1 MPEQLYQATEPAT
14 PFQRR
19 RARQAGRIPRS
30 AEVNAVL
37 ILAAGL
43 AVLTALCPIIF
54 AALSGF
60 VREMLCLV
68 PSNSPQDLVAT
79 DYPLGLLRRSAWQ
92 FLFIAGPAC
101 LALAVIALLSGLIQ
115 SGFYFS
121 TGPMG
126 IKFQRLSITDGF
138 KRIVSV
144 RSVLR
149 FVLNLAKVL
158 IVGLT
163 AFLSIRA
170 VLPDLVR
177 LPALPPELLLGT
189 IGRLVLGLGLRLI
202 LVLSLLAAIDY
213 LLVRYLLHRDL
224 RMSPHQLREE
234 QREIEGSAL
243 TRRRRSSLEIPSP
256 TRLAGAILQADL
268 ILTDSQCQPN
278 STRPQ
283 LALALQHH
291 TASGMAGHRSSVRLL
306 AKGSGAVARQIHL
319 LASQRRMR
327 IFNCPALARS
337 LARAVLLNHYV
348 PLRLYPE
355 LAQLLQQLPSPASA
369 VSA

>member
-30 AEVNAVL
+30 AELNAVL

-43 AVLTALCPIIF
+43 AMLTALCPVML
-54 AALSGF
+54 ANLSGF

-68 PSNSPQDLVAT
+68 PPNSSQDIAAT
-79 DYPLGLLRRSAWQ
+79 DYPLSLLRQSAWR
-92 FLFIAGPAC
+92 FLLIAGPAC
-101 LALAVIALLSGLIQ
+101 LALAVIAVLSSLIQ

-126 IKFQRLSITDGF
+126 IKLECLSMTDGF
-138 KRIVSV
+138 KRVFSV

-149 FVLNLAKVL
+149 FILNLGKVL

-170 VLPDLVR
+170 VLPDLVS

-189 IGRLVLGLGLRLI
+189 IGRLALGLALRLI

-224 RMSPHQLREE
+224 RMSPHQLRQE
-234 QREIEGSAL
+234 QRELEGGSL

-256 TRLAGAILQADL
+256 ARLAGAVLQADL
-268 ILTDSQCQPN
+268 ILTDSERQPN
-278 STRPQ
+278 SAGPQ
-283 LALALQHH
+283 LALALQHRN
-291 TASGMAGHRSSVRLL
+291 ASGTSGQRSSVRLL
-306 AKGSGAVARQIHL
+306 AKGSGAVSRQIHL

-327 IFNCPALARS
+327 ILNCPALARS
-337 LARAVLLNHYV
+337 LARAIPLNHYV